1 VGYTGERDQEQ
12 EHCSLRGRHKNYHRQ
27 VHISQD
33 SPEASRPFHTQKMLS
48 RTLALSLGLLEFNN
62 VVSPGPFPL
71 PRDGFVPRR
80 QQFNFQKSR
89 STALL
94 SKGTYFVG
102 PGLLSSGYSRA
113 SSYLWSPSPPE
124 AGPSR
129 TRSPHNSRG
138 APSTR
143 PDEDRKP
150 FGLRRWSTGVKTSNL
165 PRKGAFAASHA
176 GQGGRTS
183 PGLKIWGGGGLHI
196 NEKRFRGG
204 LVCKAHRWS
213 YHPTLGSRVRREG
226 SRRSTLTFGDTTP
239 YLLSADVT
247 V

>member
-1 VGYTGERDQEQ
+1 MGYTGERDQEQ

-94 SKGTYFVG
+94 SKGTPHFVG
-102 PGLLSSGYSRA
+102 PGFLSSRYSQA
-113 SSYLWSPSPPE
+113 NYYPWCPPPPE

-129 TRSPHNSRG
+129 TRSSHTTRG
-138 APSTR
+138 APSVR
-143 PDEDRKP
+143 PDENIRPSVRPDDNKKP
-150 FGLRRWSTGVKTSNL
+150 FGLRRWSTGVKTSNFA
-165 PRKGAFAASHA
+165 RKGAFAASHA
-176 GQGGRTS
+176 GRGGRTS
-183 PGLKIWGGGGLHI
+183 PELWIWGGGGRL
-196 NEKRFRGG
+196 R
-204 LVCKAHRWS
+204 
-213 YHPTLGSRVRREG
+213 PLGIQPRISLQR
-226 SRRSTLTFGDTTP
+226 T
-239 YLLSADVT
+239 
-247 V
+247 